1 MRTAFQKESPK
12 LGKFLAKD
20 VSKKFGSEDES
31 HDPHG
36 GLAEAIRQKINP
48 GHSGR
53 PGEDLE
59 TGSRVVDHQSLPIQ
73 ERIRY
78 YESKI
83 RMLSNLDSFRDEVL
97 YEVYRQLLDQSLQ
110 QATQRGE
117 V

>member
-1 MRTAFQKESPK
+1 MIPTAASLKP
-12 LGKFLAKD
+12 LGK
-20 VSKKFGSEDES
+20 
-31 HDPHG
+31 
-36 GLAEAIRQKINP
+36 KINP

-97 YEVYRQLLDQSLQ
+97 YEVYQQLLDQSLQ